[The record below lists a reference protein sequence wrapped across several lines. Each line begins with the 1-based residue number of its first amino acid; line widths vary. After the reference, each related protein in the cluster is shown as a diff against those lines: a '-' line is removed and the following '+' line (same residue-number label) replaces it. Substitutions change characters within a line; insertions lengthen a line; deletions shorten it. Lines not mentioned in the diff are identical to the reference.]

1 MPIANLILAA
11 LMLVSVFSCS
21 VRVEPEALVFEDGL
35 SLVFSCDDDFL
46 VKSEDKAGVDTLN
59 ENLLSSVEF
68 FMYPIGG
75 TNSDAVLHG
84 YLTGVRKD
92 APYSVSVTE
101 DILNSRLCPNNAKYF
116 CLYAIANHSR
126 LIPAV
131 AQGEFEDLSGT
142 SVPQLEALTRDLDM
156 ANGGGVMTKQTN
168 FLMSTDGVVQ
178 SSQVKR
184 HQTTVATVNVNLKRV
199 AAKLSVYVR
208 VPEFAT
214 FESTV
219 VINGV
224 EDTRTEVWRPRTDEM
239 TIYLVNGAKTGQ
251 VSGAPLASSD
261 LFEYQPL
268 SFDMNAGKSH
278 SYFTYNQVPTGQ
290 YDEDG
295 EELIDYQPVEL
306 TGTFNPSYYPFYT
319 YPESWEFGSDTEP
332 YLKLMIPWDRD
343 PGTSTGGRAYG
354 TLSRQ
359 YYYRVYCP
367 GSAVDGTHAQFL
379 RNNWYEIF
387 LNVSILGSEL
397 EGAAT
402 VIPGSYY
409 VVDWQERE
417 DDPGSGGSSGTHDT
431 DKEAEI
437 KGARYLFVNDT
448 EYTLYNVDDLMIP
461 YVTSD
466 PCEIVS
472 ATAYR
477 WDFSGDTKQQQS
489 TTNLE
494 SWGITLEL
502 QTTATGAH
510 IHFNRTIDNDLSGG
524 NYDVSEYKI
533 VFTLRQKDATTY
545 SKDITIKQN
554 PAIMIDLNQNS
565 DTGKTHYGY
574 AYVNGASGAN
584 NPYYYTYGSSL
595 YGRYANASGTVRDRS
610 GNGYKLLNYYLG
622 SAPGSGNSSN
632 TNYNMVVIETTV
644 LPADSPYMLGDPRK
658 MTVDNMN
665 NTDWP
670 SNASNAA
677 ASAWS
682 MSSPSVQGTNRYM
695 SNYYPTNP
703 DVSANNIIAPKFRI
717 ASSWGATQPMR
728 YADAFRRC
736 ASYQEDGYPAGR
748 WRVPTVAEI
757 QYIAQLNADGKI
769 TRLLGAKS
777 TTGTNGQTTNYWCN
791 SGYMVVY
798 NGENSDWPQNG
809 NRIPAPSIGTDNPD
823 ATTDGSTYYVRCVY
837 DDWYW
842 DGMMLGE
849 TDVTTVT
856 PLNTFK
862 WGDIPR

>member
-142 SVPQLEALTRDLDM
+142 SVPQLEALTRNLDM

-178 SSQVKR
+178 SSQVRR

-208 VPEFAT
+208 VPESAT

-219 VINGV
+219 VINNE
-224 EDTRTEVWRPRTDEM
+224 EDTRHEVWRPRTDEM

-268 SFDMNAGKSH
+268 SFNMTAGKSH

-306 TGTFNPSYYPFYT
+306 TGTFHPSYYPFYT

-343 PGTSTGGRAYG
+343 PGTSTGGREYG
-354 TLSRQ
+354 KLSRQ

-448 EYTLYNVDDLMIP
+448 EYELYNVEDLMIP

-477 WDFSGDTKQQQS
+477 YDFSGSTKTQQS
-489 TTNLE
+489 TTNLA

-510 IHFNRTIDNDLSGG
+510 IHFDRPIDNDLNGDT
-524 NYDVSEYKI
+524 YDVSEYKI
-533 VFTLRQKDATTY
+533 VLTLRQKDAPSY
-545 SKDITIKQN
+545 LKEITIHQY
-554 PAIMIDLNQNS
+554 PAIMIDMDNNE
-565 DTGKTHYGY
+565 GGTHYGY
-574 AYVNGASGAN
+574 TYVNNGESTGN
-584 NPYYYTYGSSL
+584 NSTYG
-595 YGRYANASGTVRDRS
+595 NNGTSD
-610 GNGYKLLNYYLG
+610 GN
-622 SAPGSGNSSN
+622 N
-632 TNYNMVVIETTV
+632 TNFNMFIVETTV
-644 LPADSPYMLGDPRK
+644 LPSDSKYMLGDPRLSTIDNLNSWPTRSSAVSNWSAN
-658 MTVDNMN
+658 TV
-665 NTDWP
+665 
-670 SNASNAA
+670 SI
-677 ASAWS
+677 
-682 MSSPSVQGTNRYM
+682 QGGGNRRLSY
-695 SNYYPTNP
+695 YYPVDDSP
-703 DVSANNIIAPKFRI
+703 AADNIIAPRFRI
-717 ASSWGATQPMR
+717 ASSHGATTVLSYQN
-728 YADAFRRC
+728 AFRRC
-736 ASYQEDGYPAGR
+736 AAYQEKGYPAGR

-757 QYIAQLNADGKI
+757 MYITQLSADGKI
-769 TRLLGAKS
+769 DRLFGRKGNNNNGS
-777 TTGTNGQTTNYWCN
+777 TSDYWCN
-791 SGYMVVY
+791 SGYVTVH
-798 NGENSDWPQNG
+798 NGEDAASKE
-809 NRIPAPSIGTDNPD
+809 APIAHPGETGG
-823 ATTDGSTYYVRCVY
+823 ATKSVRCVY
-837 DDWYW
+837 DEWYW
-842 DGMMLGE
+842 DGFMMGN

-856 PLNTFK
+856 PLTTFK
-862 WGDIPR
+862 WGDVAR

>member
-1 MPIANLILAA
+1 MHRMPIANLILAA

-21 VRVEPEALVFEDGL
+21 VKVEPEALEYEDGL

-46 VKSEDKAGVDTLN
+46 VKSEDRAGVDNLN

-75 TNSDAVLHG
+75 TDNDAVLHG

-92 APYSVSVTE
+92 APYAVSVTE
-101 DILNSRLCPNNAKYF
+101 DILNSRLCPNNARYF

-126 LIPAV
+126 IIPAV
-131 AQGEFEDLSGT
+131 AQGEFENLSGT
-142 SVPQLEALTRDLDM
+142 SVPELEALTRDLDM
-156 ANGGGVMTKQTN
+156 ADGGGVMTTQSN

-178 SSQVKR
+178 SSQVRR

-208 VPEFAT
+208 VPEYAT

-219 VINGV
+219 VINDV
-224 EDTRTEVWRPRTDEM
+224 EDTRHEVWRPRTDEM

-251 VSGAPLASSD
+251 VSGAPYAASD

-268 SFDMNAGKSH
+268 GFNMTSGVSH
-278 SYFTYNQVPTGQ
+278 SYSTYNQVPTGQ

-295 EELIDYQPVEL
+295 EELVDYEPVQL
-306 TGTFNPSYYPFYT
+306 TGTFNPCYYPFYT
-319 YPESWEFGSDTEP
+319 YPESWEYGSDEEP

-343 PGTSTGGRAYG
+343 PGVSTGGREYG
-354 TLSRQ
+354 KLSRQ

-367 GSAVDGTHAQFL
+367 GSAIDGTHAQFL

-417 DDPGSGGSSGTHDT
+417 EDPGSGGSGSGVNDT

-448 EYTLYNVDDLMIP
+448 EYELYNVEDLMIP

-477 WDFSGDTKQQQS
+477 WNFSGDTKQQES
-489 TTNLE
+489 TTNLA
-494 SWGITLEL
+494 SWGISLEL

-510 IHFNRTIDNDLSGG
+510 IHFDRAIDNDITG
-524 NYDVSEYKI
+524 NTYDVSQYKI
-533 VFTLRQKDATTY
+533 VFTLRQKDATSY
-545 SKDITIKQN
+545 EKQITIQQY
-554 PAIMIDLNQNS
+554 PAIMIDLEQNTVTTTPYS
-565 DTGKTHYGY
+565 S
-574 AYVNGASGAN
+574 YVNNG
-584 NPYYYTYGSSL
+584 TVGSS
-595 YGRYANASGTVRDRS
+595 GDT
-610 GNGYKLLNYYLG
+610 YYLG
-622 SAPGSGNSSN
+622 SSPGTGTSSN
-632 TNYNMVVIETTV
+632 NNYNMVIIATTV
-644 LPADSPYMLGDPRK
+644 LPSDSHFMLGDPRS
-658 MTVDNMN
+658 MTIDNLN
-665 NTDWP
+665 ANWP
-670 SNASNAA
+670 NSTNPTQATN
-677 ASAWS
+677 AWS
-682 MSSPSVQGTNRYM
+682 VEAGSIQNTTRRLTY
-695 SNYYPTNP
+695 YYPVRW
-703 DVSANNIIAPKFRI
+703 DSSADNIIAPKFRI
-717 ASSWGATQPMR
+717 ASSRGATQPMT
-728 YADAFRRC
+728 YANAFRRC
-736 ASYQEDGYPAGR
+736 ASYQEFGYPAGR
-748 WRVPTVAEI
+748 WRLPTVAEI
-757 QYIAQLNADGKI
+757 QYIAKLNADGKI
-769 TRLLGAKS
+769 TRLLGGDRISYS
-777 TTGTNGQTTNYWCN
+777 TWGGTQYRSDTWQASKTDASCSTQYWCN
-791 SGYMVVY
+791 TGYMNVY
-798 NGENSDWPQNG
+798 DGKDSNWVTNNGG
-809 NRIPAPSIGTDNPD
+809 KVPAPEIGTGDIE
-823 ATTDGSTYYVRCVY
+823 GSTYYVRCVY

-842 DGMMLGE
+842 DGMKLNG

-856 PLNTFK
+856 PLSTFQ
-862 WGDIPR
+862 WGDMPR

>member
-178 SSQVKR
+178 SSQVRR

-208 VPEFAT
+208 VPESAT

-219 VINGV
+219 VIDGV
-224 EDTRTEVWRPRTDEM
+224 EDTRTEVWRPRKDEM

-261 LFEYQPL
+261 LFDYQPL
-268 SFDMNAGKSH
+268 SFNMTAGKSH
-278 SYFTYNQVPTGQ
+278 SYFTYNQVPTGR

-343 PGTSTGGRAYG
+343 PGISTGGREYG
-354 TLSRQ
+354 KLSRQ

-466 PCEIVS
+466 PCELVS
-472 ATAYR
+472 YTAYKYN
-477 WDFSGDTKQQQS
+477 FNGSSKQQVS
-489 TTNLE
+489 TTNLAD
-494 SWGITLEL
+494 WGMTLEL
-502 QTTATGAH
+502 LTTATGAH
-510 IHFNRTIDNDLSGG
+510 IHFKHILDNNLSGTT
-524 NYDVSEYKI
+524 YDVSEYRL
-533 VFTLRQKDATTY
+533 VFTLRQKDATSY
-545 SKDITIKQN
+545 YKNITILQK
-554 PAIMIDLNQNS
+554 PAIMIDMEDNS
-565 DTGKTHYGY
+565 SGTHHGY
-574 AYVNGASGAN
+574 TYVNQG
-584 NPYYYTYGSSL
+584 
-595 YGRYANASGTVRDRS
+595 
-610 GNGYKLLNYYLG
+610 
-622 SAPGSGNSSN
+622 GNSYGDNGTSSGSN
-632 TNYNMVVIETTV
+632 TNFNMFTVTTSV
-644 LPADSPYMLGDPRK
+644 LPSNSEYMLGDPRL
-658 MTVDNMN
+658 TTIDNLNSWPTRNSAVSNWSTTAQGRRLSYYYPVDN
-665 NTDWP
+665 
-670 SNASNAA
+670 AS
-677 ASAWS
+677 SA
-682 MSSPSVQGTNRYM
+682 
-695 SNYYPTNP
+695 
-703 DVSANNIIAPKFRI
+703 DNIIAPSFRV
-717 ASSWGATQPMR
+717 ASSHGATTALS
-728 YADAFRRC
+728 YANAFRRC
-736 ASYQEDGYPAGR
+736 ASYQEKGYPAGR
-748 WRVPTVAEI
+748 WRLPTVAEI
-757 QYIAQLNADGKI
+757 SYITKLNADGKI
-769 TRLLGAKS
+769 VRLFGS
-777 TTGTNGQTTNYWCN
+777 TTNNSTTDYWCN
-791 SGYMVVY
+791 SGYVTVY
-798 NGENSDWPQNG
+798 DGTNAASKQ
-809 NRIPAPSIGTDNPD
+809 APVPHPD
-823 ATTDGSTYYVRCVY
+823 ETSGSKYVRCVY
-837 DDWYW
+837 DEWYW
-842 DGMMLGE
+842 GSEKISDL
-849 TDVTTVT
+849 TDFT
-856 PLNTFK
+856 
-862 WGDIPR
+862 WGDVAR

>member
-178 SSQVKR
+178 SSQVRR

-208 VPEFAT
+208 VPESAT

-219 VINGV
+219 VINGE
-224 EDTRTEVWRPRTDEM
+224 EDTRTEVWRPRKDEM

-261 LFEYQPL
+261 IFDYQPL

-354 TLSRQ
+354 KLSRQ

-448 EYTLYNVDDLMIP
+448 EYELYNVEDLMIP

-466 PCEIVS
+466 PCEIVG

-477 WDFSGDTKQQQS
+477 YDFSGSTKTQQS
-489 TTNLE
+489 TANLA

-510 IHFNRTIDNDLSGG
+510 IHYYRAIDNDITG
-524 NYDVSEYKI
+524 NTYDVSQYKI
-533 VFTLRQKDATTY
+533 VFTLRQKDATSY
-545 SKDITIKQN
+545 EKQITIQQY
-554 PAIMIDLNQNS
+554 PAIMIDMVQNTVTS
-565 DTGKTHYGY
+565 SPYS
-574 AYVNGASGAN
+574 AYVNN
-584 NPYYYTYGSSL
+584 
-595 YGRYANASGTVRDRS
+595 GTVGDS
-610 GNGYKLLNYYLG
+610 GGTYYLG
-622 SAPGSGNSSN
+622 SSPGSGTSSN
-632 TNYNMVVIETTV
+632 NNYNMVIIATTV
-644 LPADSPYMLGDPRK
+644 LPSNSEFMLGDPRS
-658 MTVDNMN
+658 MTVDNLN
-665 NTDWP
+665 ANWPNSTNPTQATD
-670 SNASNAA
+670 
-677 ASAWS
+677 AWS
-682 MSSPSVQGTNRYM
+682 VNTASIQGNNRRLTY
-695 SNYYPTNP
+695 YYPVRWDN
-703 DVSANNIIAPKFRI
+703 SANNIIAPKFRI
-717 ASSWGATQPMR
+717 ASSRGATQPMT
-728 YADAFRRC
+728 YANAFRRC
-736 ASYQEDGYPAGR
+736 ASYQEFGYPAGR

-757 QYIAQLNADGKI
+757 QYIAKLNADGKI
-769 TRLLGAKS
+769 ERLLGGETITYTQNGRQYSRADDWQASKTDASCS
-777 TTGTNGQTTNYWCN
+777 TLYWCN
-791 SGYMVVY
+791 TGYMKVY
-798 NGENSDWPQNG
+798 DGKDSNWVTDNGG
-809 NRIPAPSIGTDNPD
+809 KVPAPVIGTDNPD

-842 DGMMLGE
+842 DGMKLGN

>member
-1 MPIANLILAA
+1 MKRRNNMHRMPIANLILAA

-178 SSQVKR
+178 SSQVRR

-208 VPEFAT
+208 VPEYAT

-219 VINGV
+219 VIDSV
-224 EDTRTEVWRPRTDEM
+224 EDTRHEVWRPRTDEM

-251 VSGAPLASSD
+251 VSGASLASSD

-268 SFDMNAGKSH
+268 SFNLTAGKSH

-343 PGTSTGGRAYG
+343 PGTSTGGREYG
-354 TLSRQ
+354 KLSRQ

-448 EYTLYNVDDLMIP
+448 EYKLYNVEDLMIP

-477 WDFSGDTKQQQS
+477 WSFSGSSKTQQS
-489 TTNLE
+489 TTNLA
-494 SWGITLEL
+494 SWGINLEL

-510 IHFNRTIDNDLSGG
+510 IHFNRAIDNDLNGTT
-524 NYDVSEYKI
+524 YDVSEYTI
-533 VFTLRQKDATTY
+533 VFTLRQKDAPSY
-545 SKDITIKQN
+545 LKVITINQS
-554 PAIMIDLNQNS
+554 PAIMIDMEDNS
-565 DTGKTHYGY
+565 TGTNNGY
-574 AYVNGASGAN
+574 TYVNDGA
-584 NPYYYTYGSSL
+584 
-595 YGRYANASGTVRDRS
+595 
-610 GNGYKLLNYYLG
+610 GNGAYGTNG
-622 SAPGSGNSSN
+622 TSTGTN
-632 TNYNMVVIETTV
+632 TNFNMFLVTTSV
-644 LPADSPYMLGDPRK
+644 LPANSEYMLGDPRL
-658 MTVDNMN
+658 TTIDNLNSWPTRNSNVSTWSTTAQGRRLSYYYPVD
-665 NTDWP
+665 D
-670 SNASNAA
+670 
-677 ASAWS
+677 ASAA
-682 MSSPSVQGTNRYM
+682 
-695 SNYYPTNP
+695 
-703 DVSANNIIAPKFRI
+703 DNIIAPSFRI
-717 ASSWGATQPMR
+717 ASSHGATTALS
-728 YADAFRRC
+728 YANAFRRC
-736 ASYQEDGYPAGR
+736 ASYQEKGYPAGR
-748 WRVPTVAEI
+748 WRLPTVAEI
-757 QYIAQLNADGKI
+757 SYITKLSTDGKI
-769 TRLLGAKS
+769 VRLFGS
-777 TTGTNGQTTNYWCN
+777 TTNGSTSDYWCN
-791 SGYMVVY
+791 SGYMTVY
-798 NGENSDWPQNG
+798 DGTNAASKTPPVSHPGETSG
-809 NRIPAPSIGTDNPD
+809 NK
-823 ATTDGSTYYVRCVY
+823 YVRCVY
-837 DDWYW
+837 DEWYW
-842 DGMMLGE
+842 GSEKIANLQ
-849 TDVTTVT
+849 
-856 PLNTFK
+856 TFT
-862 WGDIPR
+862 WGDVAR

>member
-75 TNSDAVLHG
+75 TDSDAVLHG

-92 APYSVSVTE
+92 APYSVAVTE

-116 CLYAIANHSR
+116 CLYAIANHPR

-178 SSQVKR
+178 SSQVRR
-184 HQTTVATVNVNLKRV
+184 HQTTVATVNVSLKRV

-208 VPEFAT
+208 VPEYAT

-219 VINGV
+219 VIDNE
-224 EDTRTEVWRPRTDEM
+224 EDTRIEVWRPRKDEM

-261 LFEYQPL
+261 IFEYQPL

-417 DDPGSGGSSGTHDT
+417 DDPSGSGSGSGTHDT

-437 KGARYLFVNDT
+437 KGARYLFVNET
-448 EYTLYNVDDLMIP
+448 EYKLYNVEDLMIP

-477 WDFSGDTKQQQS
+477 WSFSGSSKTQQS
-489 TTNLE
+489 TTNLA
-494 SWGITLEL
+494 SWGINLEL

-510 IHFNRTIDNDLSGG
+510 IHFNRAIDNDLNGTT
-524 NYDVSEYKI
+524 YDVSEYTI
-533 VFTLRQKDATTY
+533 VFTLRQKDAPSY
-545 SKDITIKQN
+545 LKVITINQS
-554 PAIMIDLNQNS
+554 PAIMIDMEDNS
-565 DTGKTHYGY
+565 TGTNNGY
-574 AYVNGASGAN
+574 TYVNAGA
-584 NPYYYTYGSSL
+584 
-595 YGRYANASGTVRDRS
+595 
-610 GNGYKLLNYYLG
+610 GNGAYGTNG
-622 SAPGSGNSSN
+622 TSTGTN
-632 TNYNMVVIETTV
+632 TNFNMFLVTTSV
-644 LPADSPYMLGDPRK
+644 LPANSEYMLGDPRLTTIDNLNPWPTRNSNVSTWSTTAQGRK
-658 MTVDNMN
+658 LSYYYPVD
-665 NTDWP
+665 D
-670 SNASNAA
+670 
-677 ASAWS
+677 ASAA
-682 MSSPSVQGTNRYM
+682 
-695 SNYYPTNP
+695 
-703 DVSANNIIAPKFRI
+703 DNIIAPSFRI
-717 ASSWGATQPMR
+717 ASSHGATTALS
-728 YADAFRRC
+728 YANAFRRC
-736 ASYQEDGYPAGR
+736 ASYQEKGYPAGR
-748 WRVPTVAEI
+748 WRLPTVAEI
-757 QYIAQLNADGKI
+757 SYITKLSTDGKI
-769 TRLLGAKS
+769 VRLFGS
-777 TTGTNGQTTNYWCN
+777 TTNGSTSDYWCN
-791 SGYMVVY
+791 SGYMTVY
-798 NGENSDWPQNG
+798 DGTNAASKTPPVSHPGATSG
-809 NRIPAPSIGTDNPD
+809 NK
-823 ATTDGSTYYVRCVY
+823 YVRCVY
-837 DDWYW
+837 DEWYW
-842 DGMMLGE
+842 GSEKIANLQ
-849 TDVTTVT
+849 
-856 PLNTFK
+856 TFT
-862 WGDIPR
+862 WGDVAR

>member
-21 VRVEPEALVFEDGL
+21 VKVEPEALEYEDGL

-46 VKSEDKAGVDTLN
+46 VKSEDRAGVDALN

-75 TNSDAVLHG
+75 TDNDAVLHG

-101 DILNSRLCPNNAKYF
+101 DILNSRLCPNNARYF

-126 LIPAV
+126 IIPAV
-131 AQGEFEDLSGT
+131 AQGEFENLSGT
-142 SVPQLEALTRDLDM
+142 SVPELEELTRDLDM
-156 ANGGGVMTKQTN
+156 ADGGGVMTTQSN

-178 SSQVKR
+178 SSQVRR

-208 VPEFAT
+208 VPEYAT

-219 VINGV
+219 VINNV
-224 EDTRTEVWRPRTDEM
+224 EDTRHEVWRPRPDEM

-251 VSGAPLASSD
+251 VSGAPYAASD

-268 SFDMNAGKSH
+268 GFNMTSGVSH
-278 SYFTYNQVPTGQ
+278 SYSTYNKVPTGR

-295 EELIDYQPVEL
+295 EELVDYEPVQL
-306 TGTFNPSYYPFYT
+306 TGTFNPCYYPFYT
-319 YPESWEFGSDTEP
+319 YPESWEYGSDEEP

-343 PGTSTGGRAYG
+343 PGVSTGGLEYG
-354 TLSRQ
+354 KLSRL

-367 GSAVDGTHAQFL
+367 GSAIDGTHAQFL

-417 DDPGSGGSSGTHDT
+417 EDPGSGGSGSGVNDT

-477 WDFSGDTKQQQS
+477 WDFSGSTKTQQS
-489 TTNLE
+489 TTNLAN
-494 SWGITLEL
+494 WGINLEL

-510 IHFNRTIDNDLSGG
+510 IHFNRPIDNDLNGTT
-524 NYDVSEYKI
+524 YDVSEYTI
-533 VFTLRQKDATTY
+533 VFTLRQKDATDY
-545 SKDITIKQN
+545 SKIITIHQT
-554 PAIMIDLNQNS
+554 PAIMIDMESNPGDASNGHGH
-565 DTGKTHYGY
+565 T
-574 AYVNGASGAN
+574 YVNRGQKLSFVGN
-584 NPYYYTYGSSL
+584 Y
-595 YGRYANASGTVRDRS
+595 SGTSS
-610 GNGYKLLNYYLG
+610 GQ
-622 SAPGSGNSSN
+622 N
-632 TNYNMVVIETTV
+632 TNFNMVIIETTV
-644 LPADSPYMLGDPRK
+644 LPSDSKFMLGDPRT
-658 MTVDNMN
+658 MYIDNIYYNIANQNTYSAN
-665 NTDWP
+665 NDTWPNTTDAQRI
-670 SNASNAA
+670 NTNNN
-677 ASAWS
+677 WS
-682 MSSPSVQGTNRYM
+682 DNTNSIQGTTRRLSY
-695 SNYYPTNP
+695 YYPVRQ
-703 DVSANNIIAPKFRI
+703 DSGADNIIAPKFRV
-717 ASSWGATQPMR
+717 ASSHGATNALN
-728 YADAFRRC
+728 YASAFRRC
-736 ASYQEDGYPAGR
+736 ASYQEAGYPAGR
-748 WRVPTVAEI
+748 WRLPTVAEVT
-757 QYIAQLNADGKI
+757 YAMQLNAAGKI
-769 TRLLGAKS
+769 VRLFGTS
-777 TTGTNGQTTNYWCN
+777 TNNEESYYWCN
-791 SGYMVVY
+791 SGYIMVY
-798 NGENSDWPQNG
+798 D
-809 NRIPAPSIGTDNPD
+809 GTDDRSKTPPV
-823 ATTDGSTYYVRCVY
+823 AYPGETTSTEQVYVRCVY
-837 DDWYW
+837 DNWYW
-842 DGMMLGE
+842 DGMKLNGA
-849 TDVTTVT
+849 DVSKVTVD
-856 PLNTFK
+856 TFT
-862 WGDIPR
+862 WGDMPR

>member
-178 SSQVKR
+178 SSQVRR

-208 VPEFAT
+208 VPESAT

-268 SFDMNAGKSH
+268 SFNMTAGKSH

-306 TGTFNPSYYPFYT
+306 TGTFHPSYYPFYT

-343 PGTSTGGRAYG
+343 PGTSTGGREYG
-354 TLSRQ
+354 KLSRQ

-448 EYTLYNVDDLMIP
+448 EYELYNVEDLMIP

-477 WDFSGDTKQQQS
+477 WNFNGDTKQEES
-489 TTNLE
+489 TTNLA
-494 SWGITLEL
+494 SWGINLEL

-510 IHFNRTIDNDLSGG
+510 IHYYRAIDNDITG
-524 NYDVSEYKI
+524 NTYDVSQYKI
-533 VFTLRQKDATTY
+533 VFTLRQKDATSY
-545 SKDITIKQN
+545 AKQITIHQY
-554 PAIMIDLNQNS
+554 PAIMIDMEQNTVTS
-565 DTGKTHYGY
+565 SPYS
-574 AYVNGASGAN
+574 AYVNN
-584 NPYYYTYGSSL
+584 
-595 YGRYANASGTVRDRS
+595 GTVGNS
-610 GNGYKLLNYYLG
+610 GDTYYLG
-622 SAPGSGNSSN
+622 SSPGSGTSSN
-632 TNYNMVVIETTV
+632 NNYNMVIIATTV
-644 LPADSPYMLGDPRK
+644 LPSNSEFMLGDPRS
-658 MTVDNMN
+658 MTIDNLN
-665 NTDWP
+665 ANWP
-670 SNASNAA
+670 NSTNPTQATN
-677 ASAWS
+677 AWS
-682 MSSPSVQGTNRYM
+682 VEAGSIQNSTRRLTY
-695 SNYYPTNP
+695 YYPVRW
-703 DVSANNIIAPKFRI
+703 DSSADNIIAPKFRI
-717 ASSWGATQPMR
+717 ASSRGATQPMT
-728 YADAFRRC
+728 YANAFRRC
-736 ASYQEDGYPAGR
+736 ASYQEFGYPAGR
-748 WRVPTVAEI
+748 WRLPTVAEI
-757 QYIAQLNADGKI
+757 QYIAKLNADGKI
-769 TRLLGAKS
+769 TRLLGGDRISYS
-777 TTGTNGQTTNYWCN
+777 TWGGTQYRSDTWQASKDDADCSTLYWCN
-791 SGYMVVY
+791 TGYMKVY
-798 NGENSDWPQNG
+798 DGKDSNWVNNNGG
-809 NRIPAPSIGTDNPD
+809 KVPAPEIGTDNAD

-862 WGDIPR
+862 WGDMPR